1 MRMQL
6 LKRIF
11 TPLIAVLLL
20 TSCSSMSSG
29 VSVGDTS
36 FSGQQ
41 IQKVVDEILTA
52 RKNIDTTQM
61 QLSQGP
67 ELLRDQ
73 AQFFIET
80 ALLDQIA
87 KEKNIV
93 VTKAD
98 VAARRAEIVTNVGGE
113 SESPKALVGAN
124 LAQSN
129 LDAYLKV
136 LIISERLDAYFINSG
151 TPQAQAPELVAKAVS
166 DIANKLGVE
175 VNPKYG
181 KWNPTN
187 TSIEAS
193 DATDGAVTQ
202 LP

>member
-6 LKRIF
+6 LKRII
-11 TPLIAVLLL
+11 TPVLAILLL
-20 TSCSSMSSG
+20 TSCASMSSG
-29 VSVGDTS
+29 VSVGETNY
-36 FSGQQ
+36 SGQQ
-41 IQKVVDEILTA
+41 IQKVVDEILSA
-52 RKNIDTTQM
+52 RKDIDTTAM
-61 QLSQGP
+61 QLTQGP

-73 AQFFIET
+73 AQFLIVT
-80 ALLDQIA
+80 ALLDEIA

-98 VAARRAEIVTNVGGE
+98 VAARRADIVINVGGE
-113 SESPKALVGAN
+113 SELPTALVGAN
-124 LAQSN
+124 LAASN

-136 LIISERLDAYFINSG
+136 LIISERLDAFFINSG
-151 TPQAQAPELVAKAVS
+151 TPEAEAPALVAKAVT
-166 DIANKLGVE
+166 DMATKLGVE

-187 TSIEAS
+187 ASIDAS
-193 DATDGAVTQ
+193 DATDGAVTP

>member
-20 TSCSSMSSG
+20 TGCSSMSSG
-29 VSVGDTS
+29 VSVGDTA

-73 AQFFIET
+73 AQFFIVT

-98 VAARRAEIVTNVGGE
+98 VAARRAEVVTNVGGE
-113 SESPKALVGAN
+113 SELPTALVGAN

-151 TPQAQAPELVAKAVS
+151 TPQAQAPELVAKAVT
-166 DIANKLGVE
+166 DIANKLGVD

>member
-20 TSCSSMSSG
+20 TGCASMSSG
-29 VSVGDTS
+29 VSVGDTA

-41 IQKVVDEILTA
+41 IQKVVDEILAA

-73 AQFFIET
+73 AQFLIVT

-98 VAARRAEIVTNVGGE
+98 VAARRAEVVSNVGGE
-113 SESPKALVGAN
+113 SELPKALVGAN

-136 LIISERLDAYFINSG
+136 LIISERLDRYFINSG
-151 TPQAQAPELVAKAVS
+151 TPQAQAPELVAKAVT

-187 TSIEAS
+187 ASIDAS

>member
-41 IQKVVDEILTA
+41 IQKVVDEILDA
-52 RKNIDTTQM
+52 RKDIDTTQM

-73 AQFFIET
+73 AQFFIVT

-98 VAARRAEIVTNVGGE
+98 VAARRAEIVTNVGGA
-113 SESPKALVGAN
+113 SELPKALVGAN

-129 LDAYLKV
+129 LDAYLKI

-151 TPQAQAPELVAKAVS
+151 TPQAQAPELVAKAVT

>member
-20 TSCSSMSSG
+20 TGCSSMSSG

-41 IQKVVDEILTA
+41 IQKVVDEILDA
-52 RKNIDTTQM
+52 RKDIDTTQM

-73 AQFFIET
+73 AQFFIVT

-98 VAARRAEIVTNVGGE
+98 VAARRAEVVSNIGGE
-113 SESPKALVGAN
+113 SELPKALVGAN

-129 LDAYLKV
+129 LDAYIKV

-151 TPQAQAPELVAKAVS
+151 TPQAQAPELVAKAVT

>member
-20 TSCSSMSSG
+20 TGCSSMSSG
-29 VSVGDTS
+29 VSIGDTA

-41 IQKVVDEILTA
+41 IQKVVDEILAA

-73 AQFFIET
+73 AQFLIVT

-98 VAARRAEIVTNVGGE
+98 VAARRAEVVSNVGGE
-113 SESPKALVGAN
+113 SELPKALVGAN

-151 TPQAQAPELVAKAVS
+151 TPETEAPALVAKAVT

>member
-6 LKRIF
+6 LKRII
-11 TPLIAVLLL
+11 TPVLAILLL
-20 TSCSSMSSG
+20 TSCASMSSG
-29 VSVGDTS
+29 VSVGETNY
-36 FSGQQ
+36 SGQQ
-41 IQKVVDEILTA
+41 IQKVVDEILSA
-52 RKNIDTTQM
+52 RKDIDTTAM
-61 QLSQGP
+61 QLTQGP

-73 AQFFIET
+73 AQFLIVT

-98 VAARRAEIVTNVGGE
+98 VAARRAEVVSNVGGE
-113 SESPKALVGAN
+113 SELPTALVGAN

-151 TPQAQAPELVAKAVS
+151 TPQAQAPELVAKAVT

>member
-1 MRMQL
+1 MQL

-20 TSCSSMSSG
+20 TGCSSMSSG

-41 IQKVVDEILTA
+41 IQKVVDEILDA
-52 RKNIDTTQM
+52 RKDIDTTQM

-73 AQFFIET
+73 AQFFIVT

-113 SESPKALVGAN
+113 SELPKALVGAN

-129 LDAYLKV
+129 LDAYLKI

-151 TPQAQAPELVAKAVS
+151 TPQAQAPELVAKAVT

>member
-6 LKRIF
+6 LKRII
-11 TPLIAVLLL
+11 TSVLAILLL
-20 TSCSSMSSG
+20 TSCASMSSG
-29 VSVGDTS
+29 VSVGETNY
-36 FSGQQ
+36 SGQQ
-41 IQKVVDEILTA
+41 IQKVVDEILSA
-52 RKNIDTTQM
+52 RKDIDTTAM
-61 QLSQGP
+61 QLTQGP

-73 AQFFIET
+73 AQFLIVT
-80 ALLDQIA
+80 ALLDEIA

-98 VAARRAEIVTNVGGE
+98 VAARRADIVINVGGE
-113 SESPKALVGAN
+113 SELPTALVGAN
-124 LAQSN
+124 LAASN

-136 LIISERLDAYFINSG
+136 LIISERLDAFFINSG
-151 TPQAQAPELVAKAVS
+151 TPETEAPALVAKAVT
-166 DIANKLGVE
+166 DMATKLGVE

-187 TSIEAS
+187 ASIDAS
-193 DATDGAVTQ
+193 DATDGAVTP

>member
-11 TPLIAVLLL
+11 TPLIAVVLL

-41 IQKVVDEILTA
+41 IQKVVDEIFAA

-73 AQFFIET
+73 AQFFIVT

-98 VAARRAEIVTNVGGE
+98 VAARRAEVVTNVGGE
-113 SESPKALVGAN
+113 SELPKALVGAN

-129 LDAYLKV
+129 LDAYLKI

-151 TPQAQAPELVAKAVS
+151 TPQAQAPELVAKAVT

>member
-6 LKRIF
+6 LKRII
-11 TPLIAVLLL
+11 TPVLAILLL
-20 TSCSSMSSG
+20 TSCASMSSG
-29 VSVGDTS
+29 VSIGETNY
-36 FSGQQ
+36 SGQQ
-41 IQKVVDEILTA
+41 IQKVVDEILSA
-52 RKNIDTTQM
+52 RKDIDTTAM
-61 QLSQGP
+61 QLTQGP

-73 AQFFIET
+73 AQFLIVT
-80 ALLDQIA
+80 ALLDEIA

-98 VAARRAEIVTNVGGE
+98 VAARRADIVINVGGE
-113 SESPKALVGAN
+113 SELPTALVGAN
-124 LAQSN
+124 LAASN

-136 LIISERLDAYFINSG
+136 LIISERLDAFFINSG
-151 TPQAQAPELVAKAVS
+151 TPEAEAPALVAKAVT
-166 DIANKLGVE
+166 DMATKLGVE

-187 TSIEAS
+187 ASIDAS
-193 DATDGAVTQ
+193 DATDGAVTP

>member
-41 IQKVVDEILTA
+41 IQKVVDEILDA

-73 AQFFIET
+73 AQFFIVT

-98 VAARRAEIVTNVGGE
+98 VAARRAEIVRNVGGE
-113 SESPKALVGAN
+113 SELPKALVGAN

-129 LDAYLKV
+129 LDAYLKI

-151 TPQAQAPELVAKAVS
+151 TPQAQAPELVAKAVT

>member
-41 IQKVVDEILTA
+41 IQKVVDEILDA

-73 AQFFIET
+73 AQFFIVT

-98 VAARRAEIVTNVGGE
+98 VAARRAEVVTNVGGE
-113 SESPKALVGAN
+113 SELPTALVGAN

-151 TPQAQAPELVAKAVS
+151 TPQVQAPELVAKAVT

>member
-6 LKRIF
+6 LKRII
-11 TPLIAVLLL
+11 TPVLAILLL
-20 TSCSSMSSG
+20 TSCASMSSG
-29 VSVGDTS
+29 VSVGETNY
-36 FSGQQ
+36 SGQQ
-41 IQKVVDEILTA
+41 IQKVVDEILSA
-52 RKNIDTTQM
+52 RKDIDTTAM
-61 QLSQGP
+61 QLTQGP

-73 AQFFIET
+73 AQFLIVT
-80 ALLDQIA
+80 ALLDEIA

-98 VAARRAEIVTNVGGE
+98 VAARRADIVINVGGE
-113 SESPKALVGAN
+113 SELPTALVGAN
-124 LAQSN
+124 LAASN

-136 LIISERLDAYFINSG
+136 LIISERLDAFFINSG
-151 TPQAQAPELVAKAVS
+151 TPETEAPALVAKAVT
-166 DIANKLGVE
+166 DMATKLGVE

-187 TSIEAS
+187 ASIDAS
-193 DATDGAVTQ
+193 DATDGAVTP

>member
-41 IQKVVDEILTA
+41 IQKVVDEILDA

-73 AQFFIET
+73 AQFFIVT

-87 KEKNIV
+87 KEKNIE

-113 SESPKALVGAN
+113 SELPTALVGAN

-151 TPQAQAPELVAKAVS
+151 TPQAQAPELVAKAVT

>member
-20 TSCSSMSSG
+20 TGCSSMSSG
-29 VSVGDTS
+29 VSVGDTA

-41 IQKVVDEILTA
+41 IQKVVDEILAA
-52 RKNIDTTQM
+52 RKNIDTTAM

-73 AQFFIET
+73 AQFFIVT

-98 VAARRAEIVTNVGGE
+98 VAARRAEVV
-113 SESPKALVGAN
+113 SELPTALVGAN

-151 TPQAQAPELVAKAVS
+151 TPQAQAPELVAKAVT

>member
-6 LKRIF
+6 LKRII
-11 TPLIAVLLL
+11 TPVLAILLL
-20 TSCSSMSSG
+20 TSCASMSSG
-29 VSVGDTS
+29 VSVGETNY
-36 FSGQQ
+36 SGQQ
-41 IQKVVDEILTA
+41 IQKVVDEILSA
-52 RKNIDTTQM
+52 RKDIDTTAM
-61 QLSQGP
+61 QLTQGP

-73 AQFFIET
+73 AQFLIVT
-80 ALLDQIA
+80 ALLDEIA

-98 VAARRAEIVTNVGGE
+98 VAARRADIVINVGGE
-113 SESPKALVGAN
+113 SELPTALVGAN
-124 LAQSN
+124 LAASN

-136 LIISERLDAYFINSG
+136 LIISERLDAFFINSG
-151 TPQAQAPELVAKAVS
+151 TPEAEAPTLVAKAVT
-166 DIANKLGVE
+166 DMATKLGVE

-187 TSIEAS
+187 ASIDAS
-193 DATDGAVTQ
+193 DATDGAVTP